1 MKRRM
6 GRISMIGLWS
16 VLLESACSLQTA
28 RDPNDRDVVG
38 LILASIKNG
47 NLNFL
52 ATQSGLVEGKCRY
65 ANGFRSKRGR
75 RSDEQLFTRRVD
87 RHSGQGCS
95 NTVRHYESR
104 SSNEETVLL
113 LGAWPLVARL
123 KQEGRMGYAPT
134 WTGFSSTIQI

>member
-28 RDPNDRDVVG
+28 RDPKDRDVVG

-52 ATQSGLVEGKCRY
+52 ATQGSLVEGKRRY
-65 ANGFRSKRGR
+65 ANGFRSK
-75 RSDEQLFTRRVD
+75 
-87 RHSGQGCS
+87 
-95 NTVRHYESR
+95 
-104 SSNEETVLL
+104 
-113 LGAWPLVARL
+113 
-123 KQEGRMGYAPT
+123 
-134 WTGFSSTIQI
+134 